1 MDWKELV
8 MSVLGAEEGRQ
19 DLLSEVAG
27 LEKRKRTLE
36 DRLEELESSRPWE
49 DKARNFF
56 SRAWGYLAYDRFP
69 EDKARQSLLQVKGQL
84 EPLQKKLGSLEE
96 GLKQKAREYLLA
108 NPGFDEAYDTARHH
122 YSYLNNLTYGL
133 NSLYTY
139 AEEALRDVTHAKQNY
154 EYSQKPDWGTDGWW
168 LTWAEGWLRGA
179 KKEVGA
185 FASYSALV
193 QNLSAYLPKEAQAL
207 EQGIK
212 LARMLD
218 LDHIEQLSKPLAH
231 LTEFEQ
237 AVTNTRKALQRT
249 HTMYQRRME
258 RQMQQF
264 LDRIRKGAF

>member
-8 MSVLGAEEGRQ
+8 MYVLESEKKRQ
-19 DLLSEVAG
+19 ELLSTVTS
-27 LEKRKRTLE
+27 LKSRRRTL
-36 DRLEELESSRPWE
+36 DEELREAMPWNDESR
-49 DKARNFF
+49 
-56 SRAWGYLAYDRFP
+56 
-69 EDKARQSLLQVKGQL
+69 SLLSRTWSLFFGSGKPERQAREALKAVSGQL
-84 EPLQKKLGSLEE
+84 DPAESELKSLEAKLAQE
-96 GLKQKAREYLLA
+96 ARDYLLR
-108 NPGFDEAYDTARHH
+108 NQGFDEAYDTARHH

-154 EYSQKPDWGTDGWW
+154 EYSQKPGWGTDGWW
-168 LTWAEGWLRGA
+168 LTWGEGWLRGA

-212 LARMLD
+212 LCRMLD

-237 AVTNTRKALQRT
+237 SVANARKALRKNEE
-249 HTMYQRRME
+249 MYRRKMD
-258 RQMQQF
+258 RQVQQF
-264 LDRIRKGAF
+264 LARIREGAF